1 MQRLF
6 LALLLCAVMG
16 AGCLPR
22 KDTQLYLYCN
32 ETFWYVMQEEALF
45 FNKNFDC
52 QVILIPIRAERTVH
66 KTEDSV
72 EVGTNRRALNR
83 WQSMP
88 VQREQT
94 DSPLPH
100 TQINPD
106 IEQQLERISETHFGD
121 LFLSDSPRHVEK
133 IHDTALSTKEYPV
146 CYLTLTMLVPEGN
159 PHRFRSIKDVL
170 DTNRKLGVM
179 NPSFDGLGEASW
191 KVLSKIVP
199 GGEAAIPMELVQFYE
214 RQYDLMEA
222 LELGDID
229 AALVWNTA
237 SQINYLL
244 VKYAEEYNEANEKEM
259 RSAERKKD
267 REALRILLQAMYK
280 HLVETRSFAEEVPL
294 TNNPDERFV
303 TAIRLIALSSALDW
317 NRCERF
323 ADFMRSKQGKMV
335 LQRFGFVPE

>member
-6 LALLLCAVMG
+6 LALLLCVVTG
-16 AGCLPR
+16 SGCVPR

-52 QVILIPIRAERTVH
+52 QVILIPVRAERTAN

-72 EVGTNRRALNR
+72 EVGTNRRALSQWR
-83 WQSMP
+83 SMP
-88 VQREQT
+88 RSEQT
-94 DSPLPH
+94 NAPPPH

-106 IEQQLERISETHFGD
+106 IEQQLERISDAHFGD
-121 LFLSDSPRHVEK
+121 LFLSDSQRHVDK
-133 IHDTALSTKEYPV
+133 IHDIALSAKEYPV

-170 DTNRKLGVM
+170 DANRKLGIVS
-179 NPSFDGLGEASW
+179 PSFDGLGEASW
-191 KVLSKIVP
+191 NVLSKLVP
-199 GGEAAIPMELVQFYE
+199 GGESAILTEPVQLYE